1 MAIVASHSQPS
12 AALSP
17 TPASSNKLNKL
28 AHPQPQLTLHHPRIA
43 SHDFND
49 RNEPHER
56 LTTPL
61 IRKRNEQA
69 SAYYRQQLS
78 DFSRPSSSSGSVN
91 TLRRTPKFDDPRKQ
105 SHVRASSVDSPPRI
119 PFAQREGNNRT
130 VSPHQRYPSPHRR
143 RAASAHP
150 VDHVPHPALR
160 ISNRTH
166 AAVLYALEEALRK
179 PHPFSADLDEESA
192 QMSDLGGGRASNGG
206 ARTGGP
212 VPVPSGTPTGLKT
225 PRDVMRNRQEREA
238 RRQEEAKMEEQRRA
252 QLAQERRYSAER
264 RAGGPGYSTG
274 QPQYPSDA
282 TAHPGNVPGN
292 RNSGSGFVASGADYG
307 VPTGRTIAGDSGYVS
322 GGPAGGGQN
331 RRAASSSVAQDQ
343 PRPAQSTAGPTR
355 RPVSQS
361 APGSRQPSGSQPQ
374 QATAGASSSTAPP
387 VQPPPPLN
395 VGEGQQ
401 GSKSSSFPHAFERWE
416 QLSSHWEGLTSYWL
430 RKLESDAEDIQ
441 RSVPSASAMSRQIT
455 DLSAAGA
462 NLFHAVVELQRLRA
476 SSERKFQRWF
486 FETRADTE
494 RNQELK
500 AQLEQ
505 QLHEEQAERQRS
517 AKQRVES
524 DIAAENA
531 RREVAEM
538 RRELMISKEEARRAW
553 EELGRR
559 NQDSL
564 DLAESLKAGRVTV
577 VSGVQVVPYFGGPS
591 RTGSANQQR
600 PSTREGM
607 PYGGTAA
614 SGVAAAGMQS
624 PGAEMYY
631 REQHSP
637 TNTDPF
643 TESKPMHHEPDVS
656 SLAAGT
662 YQPYPLSSPHDG
674 TTSAQSGASAQ
685 TAIPMAGQRPGSA
698 GQLGGPRHHM
708 PIVSSDGQF
717 YQHQPQDTYLHSPQ
731 PPSSGPGGPQDFP
744 HELTYV
750 TSEGGTE
757 YPIEQPSGYRRAT
770 QHSPISEED
779 DYDTAADVRREAELA
794 ARYRS
799 SGAVS
804 GQILPEAPTI
814 PATSAQAMASYEPSP
829 PPQQQHQP
837 QQQPAGP
844 DYEGEGYGD
853 WDTLRTAHHHPTRLS
868 DASSDTLRD
877 LRIRRG
883 TSPIEDDDVHE
894 GIATRLTVQRL
905 RPVMV
910 GLGDVH
916 SGGLDGSHAPAQNG
930 APDYLRERFLNR
942 RRQRNRGASG
952 NEHRQVD
959 TGSPS
964 PIIRRGGLLW
974 LNENGHGNGHGGDDE
989 HNDDYDD
996 YYDGNYYDNPEI
1008 L

>member
-1 MAIVASHSQPS
+1 
-12 AALSP
+12 
-17 TPASSNKLNKL
+17 
-28 AHPQPQLTLHHPRIA
+28 
-43 SHDFND
+43 
-49 RNEPHER
+49 
-56 LTTPL
+56 
-61 IRKRNEQA
+61 
-69 SAYYRQQLS
+69 
-78 DFSRPSSSSGSVN
+78 
-91 TLRRTPKFDDPRKQ
+91 
-105 SHVRASSVDSPPRI
+105 
-119 PFAQREGNNRT
+119 
-130 VSPHQRYPSPHRR
+130 
-143 RAASAHP
+143 
-150 VDHVPHPALR
+150 
-160 ISNRTH
+160 
-166 AAVLYALEEALRK
+166 
-179 PHPFSADLDEESA
+179 
-192 QMSDLGGGRASNGG
+192 MSDLGGGRASNGG

-238 RRQEEAKMEEQRRA
+238 RRQEEAKAEEQRRV
-252 QLAQERRYSAER
+252 QLAEERRYSAER
-264 RAGGPGYSTG
+264 RAAGTSGYNTAQS
-274 QPQYPSDA
+274 QYASDVA
-282 TAHPGNVPGN
+282 AQQNVPGS
-292 RNSGSGFVASGADYG
+292 RLSGSGFVASGADYG
-307 VPTGRTIAGDSGYVS
+307 VPTGRTVAGDSGYVS
-322 GGPAGGGQN
+322 GGPVIGGPSASGSH

-343 PRPAQSTAGPTR
+343 PRPAQPTAGPTR

-361 APGSRQPSGSQPQ
+361 APASRQTSSVQQQ
-374 QATAGASSSTAPP
+374 QAGAAASQTGAPP

-395 VGEGQQ
+395 VGEGQ
-401 GSKSSSFPHAFERWE
+401 GSRSSTFPHAFERWE

-494 RNQELK
+494 RNQETK

-505 QLHEEQAERQRS
+505 QLHAERTERQNS

-559 NQDSL
+559 NQESL

-591 RTGSANQQR
+591 RTGSANPR
-600 PSTREGM
+600 PATSEGM
-607 PYGGTAA
+607 SYGG
-614 SGVAAAGMQS
+614 VPAAGLQS
-624 PGAEMYY
+624 PGQEEYY
-631 REQHSP
+631 REEHSP

-643 TESKPMHHEPDVS
+643 TESKPMHYDPAQLQQMQQQQQYMQQQQQAMQQQPMRSEPDVS

-674 TTSAQSGASAQ
+674 TTSAASGASAQ

-698 GQLGGPRHHM
+698 SHRPVSSNQSSAPHDNM

-717 YQHQPQDTYLHSPQ
+717 YQHQPQETYLHSSQPGLTVPGLPQ
-731 PPSSGPGGPQDFP
+731 NLHQQSS
-744 HELTYV
+744 YI
-750 TSEGGTE
+750 TSEGEGE
-757 YPIEQPSGYRRAT
+757 YPIAQGSGYRREPH
-770 QHSPISEED
+770 HSPISEED
-779 DYDTAADVRREAELA
+779 DDYDTEADVRREAEIA

-799 SGAVS
+799 SGAVG

-829 PPQQQHQP
+829 PPQQQPGQP
-837 QQQPAGP
+837 PGP

-868 DASSDTLRD
+868 DVLEEEEERSS
-877 LRIRRG
+877 RRTAG
-883 TSPIEDDDVHE
+883 E
-894 GIATRLTVQRL
+894 
-905 RPVMV
+905 
-910 GLGDVH
+910 
-916 SGGLDGSHAPAQNG
+916 
-930 APDYLRERFLNR
+930 
-942 RRQRNRGASG
+942 
-952 NEHRQVD
+952 
-959 TGSPS
+959 
-964 PIIRRGGLLW
+964 
-974 LNENGHGNGHGGDDE
+974 
-989 HNDDYDD
+989 
-996 YYDGNYYDNPEI
+996 
-1008 L
+1008 